1 MASVRSGV
9 RLVLAA
15 LLFLSGLGFSSGT
28 ARARAGVARKDQSIV
43 QARRER
49 AAAFAAL
56 RKRLQEGGGQVR
68 VIVQLNTA
76 FTPEADLPAMEALD
90 QRTAIDRAAGS
101 LEAELG
107 TAAEAF
113 ESLDRLPIAI
123 LVADAQV
130 LTVLQNSPRV
140 LSIQEDVPEQM
151 QLAESTALIGASG
164 TFGAHAAG
172 YTGAGYAVAI
182 LDVGVDKLHPFLS
195 GRVVAEAC
203 FSTSYSGSYTTTTLC
218 PNGQSE
224 QHGTDAA
231 RPCSVNN
238 LDPLNACDHGT
249 HVAGIA
255 AGHNY
260 ATMVSAGQATA
271 LYNGVAPDAS
281 IIAVQVFSRMDTAS
295 QCGGV
300 AFTPCYLTF
309 PSDQL
314 RALNWL
320 STVASTYNLAS
331 INMSLGGTTKYTSNC
346 DSDTRKVGFDNL
358 RAAGVVTFIAAG
370 NSGWTDGVSAP
381 GCVSSVVTV
390 GSTRDGGPAATP
402 ADSISSFSN
411 SSALVEMWAP
421 GEWIQSSTLNSKFT
435 LKAGTSMA
443 TPHVA
448 GGYLVFKQMYPADGV
463 DALLS
468 RLYAAGVLVTDP
480 RNGITKPRLALNTSL
495 PSGFSDSSPVGFGS
509 VVVDLGSDRIVTFEN
524 TGNLAVSLT
533 GPVVTGT
540 GFAFKGGVYPG
551 TGGTCGSSLAAH
563 ATCTL
568 VLRFA
573 PAATGSVTGQLA
585 MTYGTNLTA
594 TLALNAAGRQLCPA
608 NRVSNAV
615 FESGAAWSQTTTAG
629 PLPLRTTAV
638 SDGTGPALPSDGSGW
653 ARFGGYTAGGPTI
666 TQAIT
671 QSVTIPAGSASLE
684 FVVDISR
691 ADAGA
696 SSSHTFQATL
706 DGNPVFSLNALSAGY
721 SSKQVVRLDVGAYAN
736 GGAHV
741 LGFQAVTPANG
752 PVVNFN
758 LDAVGLCAPAF
769 YPNFLAIMG
778 HE

>member
-1 MASVRSGV
+1 MASVRHGV
-9 RLVLAA
+9 RFILAA
-15 LLFLSGLGFSSGT
+15 LLLVSGLGFVSGP
-28 ARARAGVARKDQSIV
+28 AQARAGLARKDRSVV
-43 QARRER
+43 QAHRER
-49 AAAFAAL
+49 AATFAAL
-56 RKRLQEGGGQVR
+56 RERLQQEGGKIR
-68 VIVQLNTA
+68 VIVRLNTE
-76 FTPEADLPAMEALD
+76 FTPEADLPAAETFD
-90 QRTAIDRAAGS
+90 QRAAIDRAATS

-107 TAAEAF
+107 AEAEAF
-113 ESLDRLPIAI
+113 QSLDRLPIAI
-123 LVADAQV
+123 LVADAQA
-130 LTVLQNSPRV
+130 LAVLQNSPRV

-164 TFGAHAAG
+164 AFGAHAAG
-172 YTGAGYAVAI
+172 YTGAGYSVAI

-195 GRVVAEAC
+195 GRVVVEAC
-203 FSTSYSGSYTTTTLC
+203 FSTSYNGSYTTTTLC
-218 PNGQSE
+218 PNGQGE
-224 QHGTDAA
+224 QHGTDSA

-255 AGHNY
+255 AGHQY
-260 ATMVSAGQATA
+260 ATMVSAGNASA
-271 LYNGVAPDAS
+271 LYDGVAPDAN
-281 IIAVQVFSRMDTAS
+281 IVAVQVFSRMDTAS
-295 QCGGV
+295 QCGG
-300 AFTPCYLTF
+300 AAYTPCYLTF

-314 RALNWL
+314 KALNWL
-320 STVASTYNLAS
+320 STVASTYNLAA

-346 DSDTRKVGFDNL
+346 DADTRKVGIDNL

-381 GCVSSVVTV
+381 GCISSVVTV

-402 ADSISSFSN
+402 ADAISSFSN

-448 GGYLVFKQMYPADGV
+448 GGYLVFKQMYPTDTV
-463 DALLS
+463 DTLLS
-468 RLYAAGVLVTDP
+468 RLYSAGVLVTDP

-495 PSGFSDSSPVGFGS
+495 PSGFTDPSPVGFGS
-509 VVVDLGSDRIVTFEN
+509 VVIDLGSDRVVTFQN
-524 TGNLAVSLT
+524 TSSLPVSLT
-533 GPVVTGT
+533 SPAVTGT
-540 GFAFKGGVYPG
+540 GFAFKGGTYPG
-551 TGGTCGSSLAAH
+551 TGGTCGATVAAH
-563 ATCTL
+563 ASCTL
-568 VLRFA
+568 VVRFA
-573 PAATGSVTGQLA
+573 PTAVGSTTGQVSL
-585 MTYGTNLTA
+585 TYGTGLTA
-594 TLALNAAGRQLCPA
+594 TLALNALGRQLCPA
-608 NRVSNAV
+608 NGVSNAV
-615 FESGAAWSQTTTAG
+615 FENGTAWSQSTTAG

-638 SDGTGPALPSDGSGW
+638 ADGTGPALPSDGSGW
-653 ARFGGYTAGGPTI
+653 ARFGGYTAGGSTV
-666 TQAIT
+666 TQSIT
-671 QSVTIPAGSASLE
+671 QSVTIPAGTASLE

-696 SSSHTFQATL
+696 TTSHTFQATL
-706 DGNPVFSLNALSAGY
+706 DGTPVFSLNALSVGY
-721 SSKQVVRLDVGAYAN
+721 SSKQVVRLNVGAYAN

-758 LDAVGLCAPAF
+758 LDSVGLCAPAY
-769 YPNFLAIMG
+769 YPNFLVVVG

>member
-1 MASVRSGV
+1 MASVRHGV
-9 RLVLAA
+9 RFALAILLLV
-15 LLFLSGLGFSSGT
+15 SGLGFPSGP
-28 ARARAGVARKDQSIV
+28 AQARAGLARKDQSGA

-49 AAAFAAL
+49 AATFAAL
-56 RKRLQEGGGQVR
+56 RERLQQEGGKIR
-68 VIVQLNTA
+68 VIVRLNTD
-76 FTPEADLPAMEALD
+76 FTPEADLPTAETLD
-90 QRTAIDRAAGS
+90 QRATIDRAASS

-107 TAAEAF
+107 AEAEAF

-123 LVADAQV
+123 LVADAQA
-130 LTVLQNSPRV
+130 LAALQNSPRV

-164 TFGAHAAG
+164 AFGAHAAG
-172 YTGAGYAVAI
+172 YTGAGYSVAI

-195 GRVVAEAC
+195 GRVVVEAC

-218 PNGQSE
+218 PNGQAE
-224 QHGTDAA
+224 QHGNDAA

-238 LDPLNACDHGT
+238 LDPLKACDHGT

-255 AGHNY
+255 AGHQY
-260 ATMVSAGQATA
+260 ATMVSAGNASA
-271 LYNGVAPDAS
+271 IYDGVAPDAN
-281 IIAVQVFSRMDTAS
+281 IVAVQVFSRMDTAS
-295 QCGGV
+295 QCGG
-300 AFTPCYLTF
+300 AAYTPCYLTF

-314 RALNWL
+314 KALNWL

-331 INMSLGGTTKYTSNC
+331 INMSLGGTTKYTANC
-346 DSDTRKVGFDNL
+346 DSDTRKVGIDNL

-381 GCVSSVVTV
+381 GCISSVVTV

-411 SSALVEMWAP
+411 SSSLVEMWAP
-421 GEWIQSSTLNSKFT
+421 GEWIQSSTLNSQFT

-448 GGYLVFKQMYPADGV
+448 GGYLVFKQMYPADSV
-463 DALLS
+463 DTLLS
-468 RLYAAGVLVTDP
+468 RMYSAGVLVTDP

-495 PSGFSDSSPVGFGS
+495 PSAFTDSSPVGFGS
-509 VVVDLGSDRIVTFEN
+509 VVIDLGSDRVVTFQN
-524 TGNLAVSLT
+524 TSSLSLSLT
-533 GPVVTGT
+533 SPSVTGT
-540 GFAFKGGVYPG
+540 GFAFKGGAYPG
-551 TGGTCGSSLAAH
+551 SGGTCGASLAAH
-563 ATCTL
+563 STCTL
-568 VLRFA
+568 VIRFA
-573 PAATGSVTGQLA
+573 PTAAGSVTGQVSL
-585 MTYGTNLTA
+585 TYGTGLTA
-594 TLALNAAGRQLCPA
+594 TLGLNAAGRLLCPA

-615 FESGAAWSQTTTAG
+615 FENGTAWSQTTTAG
-629 PLPLRTTAV
+629 PLPLRTTVVA
-638 SDGTGPALPSDGSGW
+638 DGTGPALPSDGSGW
-653 ARFGGYTAGGPTI
+653 ARFGGYTAGGSTI
-666 TQAIT
+666 TQSIT
-671 QSVTIPAGSASLE
+671 QSVTIPTGSASLE

-696 SSSHTFQATL
+696 TTAHTFDATL
-706 DGNPVFSLNALSAGY
+706 DGTPVFSLNALSAGY

-741 LGFQAVTPANG
+741 LGFQAITPANG

-758 LDAVGLCAPAF
+758 LDAVGLCAPAY
-769 YPNFLAIMG
+769 YPNYLVVMG
-778 HE
+778 QQ

>member
-56 RKRLQEGGGQVR
+56 RKRLQDGGGQVR
-68 VIVQLNTA
+68 VIVRLNTD

-123 LVADAQV
+123 LVADAQA

-255 AGHNY
+255 A
-260 ATMVSAGQATA
+260 AGNPAARLMAVRITFDFRMIPDVPTREQAEREA
-271 LYNGVAPDAS
+271 AA
-281 IIAVQVFSRMDTAS
+281 A
-295 QCGGV
+295 
-300 AFTPCYLTF
+300 
-309 PSDQL
+309 
-314 RALNWL
+314 RA
-320 STVASTYNLAS
+320 TVAYLKQHGVRVV
-331 INMSLGGTTKYTSNC
+331 NMSWGGSPRDIEGAFEANGAGGTPEER
-346 DSDTRKVGFDNL
+346 RKTAREYFQLFRDAMTQAMAEAPEILFV
-358 RAAGVVTFIAAG
+358 AAAG
-370 NSGWTDGVSAP
+370 NSDNDASFAEFVPSGIDLP
-381 GCVSSVVTV
+381 NILTV
-390 GSTRDGGPAATP
+390 GAVDQAGEETSF
-402 ADSISSFSN
+402 SSFGKN
-411 SSALVEMWAP
+411 VDVHANGFEVD
-421 GEWIQSSTLNSKFT
+421 STLPGGERMKYS
-435 LKAGTSMA
+435 GTSMA
-443 TPHVA
+443 SPNVA
-448 GGYLVFKQMYPADGV
+448 NLAAKLLAVHPGLNVDQVIQLIKLGTDLSPDGRIRAINPKRSF
-463 DALLS
+463 ALL
-468 RLYAAGVLVTDP
+468 
-480 RNGITKPRLALNTSL
+480 
-495 PSGFSDSSPVGFGS
+495 
-509 VVVDLGSDRIVTFEN
+509 E
-524 TGNLAVSLT
+524 
-533 GPVVTGT
+533 
-540 GFAFKGGVYPG
+540 
-551 TGGTCGSSLAAH
+551 
-563 ATCTL
+563 
-568 VLRFA
+568 VLRK
-573 PAATGSVTGQLA
+573 
-585 MTYGTNLTA
+585 
-594 TLALNAAGRQLCPA
+594 
-608 NRVSNAV
+608 
-615 FESGAAWSQTTTAG
+615 ESK
-629 PLPLRTTAV
+629 P
-638 SDGTGPALPSDGSGW
+638 
-653 ARFGGYTAGGPTI
+653 
-666 TQAIT
+666 
-671 QSVTIPAGSASLE
+671 
-684 FVVDISR
+684 
-691 ADAGA
+691 
-696 SSSHTFQATL
+696 
-706 DGNPVFSLNALSAGY
+706 
-721 SSKQVVRLDVGAYAN
+721 
-736 GGAHV
+736 
-741 LGFQAVTPANG
+741 
-752 PVVNFN
+752 
-758 LDAVGLCAPAF
+758 
-769 YPNFLAIMG
+769 
-778 HE
+778 